1 MTAMLRARHSLSIKR
16 KLQLVGLV
24 SLVSVLALAGSSAHF
39 ALRTKAAAHLLL
51 ESGIVGTGLA
61 NRLELLLQTHKGLV
75 LSAPA
80 ELNRERLSS
89 TRETL
94 RTLNAEIVTEVAKG
108 QSGTHL
114 QSASWSVLAGNLD
127 RGLPALF
134 GSGERVVDLA
144 YNFVQDQSLALSQG
158 PYAAASG
165 GVLGQI
171 ADWRDHQSR
180 LMDKQVARLLDNSDA
195 MVSWAYWG
203 AGTALLVGLFGF
215 AIVHGLLNRL
225 HRIQRAMLQLAGHDN
240 AVLVPCLEDQ
250 DEIGAMA
257 RSVQVFRGNALMLSA
272 QDVEIRRANLQ
283 LETALRNMSQGLCQ
297 YDADGR
303 LDVVNQRFC
312 EIYGLDI
319 RRVQP
324 GISFHDVLRISIEAG
339 NYPGRT
345 AQELVAERQAFV
357 DQQTSGF
364 VLQEL
369 GDGRIVA
376 ISHSPMQ
383 HGGWVATYEDVTAR
397 RAAEAQISHMAR
409 HDALTGLPNR
419 MVLSERIEEVMADA
433 GRGEQSAVLCL
444 DLDHFKAVNDTLGH
458 SVGDGLLRTV
468 AARLKSCVRDGDIV
482 ARLGG
487 DEFAIVQAGIA
498 RPEEAKLLA
507 ERIVTAIQ
515 APFIIEGHQVV
526 VGVSIG
532 LALLPGD
539 GASAETLLK
548 NADMALYRAKLDGR
562 GGFCFFEPGM
572 DARLQHRRNL
582 ELDLRRG
589 LQAQEFQLFYQPLI
603 NLDRDE
609 VSGFEALLRWP
620 HPERGMV
627 PPGEFIPVAEEIG
640 LIVALGEWVIR
651 RACADA
657 ALWPGDLKV
666 AVNLSPVQFRSRNLV
681 PTVVAALAESGLQPG
696 RLELEITESV
706 LLQNNETTLAMLHE
720 LRALG
725 ARIALDD
732 FGTGYSSL
740 SYLRSF
746 PFDKLKIDQSFIRD
760 LSTRDDS
767 IHIVRAVQSL
777 CTGLAIP
784 TTAEGVETEEQLA
797 MLRFEGCT
805 EVQGFLFSPARA
817 VADLPSIVRRV
828 SERPKQGRAKAV
840 ALFLD
845 AAD

>member
-1 MTAMLRARHSLSIKR
+1 MLDARHSLGIR
-16 KLQLVGLV
+16 GKLQLVGLV

-39 ALRTKAAAHLLL
+39 ALRTRAAAHLLL
-51 ESGIVGTGLA
+51 ESGIVGTSLA
-61 NRLELLLQTHKGLV
+61 NRLELLLQTQKGLV

-80 ELNRERLSS
+80 QLSRERLSS

-94 RTLNAEIVTEVAKG
+94 HTLNAEIVAEVEKG
-108 QSGTHL
+108 LLGTQQ
-114 QSASWSVLAGNLD
+114 QSASWSVLAANL
-127 RGLPALF
+127 GHELPTLF
-134 GSGERVVDLA
+134 ELGERVVDLA
-144 YNFVQDQSLALSQG
+144 NNFIQDQSLDLSQG
-158 PYAAASG
+158 PYTATSD

-171 ADWRDHQSR
+171 VDWRDHESR
-180 LMDKQVARLLDNSDA
+180 LMDGQVTRLLNNSDA
-195 MVSWAYWG
+195 VVSWAYGG
-203 AGTALLVGLFGF
+203 AGTALLVGLFGV

-225 HRIQRAMLQLAGHDN
+225 HSIQRAMLQLAGRDN
-240 AVLVPCLEDQ
+240 AVLIPCLEDQ
-250 DEIGAMA
+250 DEIGTMA
-257 RSVQVFRGNALMLSA
+257 RAVQVFRGNALMLSA
-272 QDVEIRRANLQ
+272 QDMEIRRANLQ
-283 LETALRNMSQGLCQ
+283 FEMALRNMSQGLCQ

-303 LDVVNQRFC
+303 LDVVNHRFC
-312 EIYGLDI
+312 EIYGLDS
-319 RRVQP
+319 RRIQP
-324 GISFHDVLRISIEAG
+324 GISFRDVLLISIEAG
-339 NYPGRT
+339 NYPGQT
-345 AQELVAERQAFV
+345 AQEVIDERQAFV
-357 DQQTSGF
+357 DQQTSGLL
-364 VLQEL
+364 LQEL
-369 GDGRIVA
+369 GDGRIIA

-397 RAAEAQISHMAR
+397 RAAEAQVTYMAR

-419 MVLSERIEEVMADA
+419 IVLSERLEEAMADA
-433 GRGEQSAVLCL
+433 GRGNQSAVFCL
-444 DLDHFKAVNDTLGH
+444 DLDNFKVVNDTLGH

-487 DEFAIVQAGIA
+487 DEFAIVQACIG

-515 APFIIEGHQVV
+515 APFIIEGHQVII
-526 VGVSIG
+526 GVSIG
-532 LALLPGD
+532 LALVPGD

-548 NADMALYRAKLDGR
+548 NADIALYRAKFDGR
-562 GGFCFFEPGM
+562 GRFCFFEPGM

-582 ELDLRRG
+582 ELDLRKG

-627 PPGEFIPVAEEIG
+627 PPCEFIPVAEEIG
-640 LIVALGEWVIR
+640 LIIPLGEWVIR

-657 ALWPGDLKV
+657 ALWPGNLKV
-666 AVNLSPVQFRSRNLV
+666 AVNLSPAQFRSRNLV
-681 PTVVAALAESGLQPG
+681 PTIAAALAVSGLQPG

-706 LLQNNETTLAMLHE
+706 LLQNNEATLAMLHE

-725 ARIALDD
+725 ARISMDD

-746 PFDKLKIDQSFIRD
+746 PFDKVKIDQSFIRD
-760 LSTRDDS
+760 LSTRNDS

-777 CTGLAIP
+777 CTGLAIS

-797 MLRFEGCT
+797 KLRAEGCT

-817 VADLPSIVRRV
+817 VADLPSIVRQV
-828 SERPKQGRAKAV
+828 SERPKQHPAKTV
-840 ALFLD
+840 ALVLD

>member
-1 MTAMLRARHSLSIKR
+1 MLSTRHSLSIKQ
-16 KLQLVGLV
+16 KLQLVGVV
-24 SLVSVLALAGSSAHF
+24 SLVSVLALAGSSAYF
-39 ALRTKAAAHLLL
+39 ALCTRAAAQRLH
-51 ESGIVGTGLA
+51 ESGIVGITHA
-61 NRLELLLQTHKGLV
+61 NRLLLLLQTHRGLI

-80 ELNRERLSS
+80 QLSRERLSS

-94 RTLNAEIVTEVAKG
+94 QTLNAEIAAEVAKT
-108 QSGTHL
+108 QLST
-114 QSASWSVLAGNLD
+114 QRKSASWSVLAANL
-127 RGLPALF
+127 GPELPMLF
-134 GSGERVVDLA
+134 ETGERVIDLA
-144 YNFVQDQSLALSQG
+144 YNFIQDQSLDLSQG
-158 PYAAASG
+158 PYTTTSDV
-165 GVLGQI
+165 VLGQVVT
-171 ADWRDHQSR
+171 WRDHKSR
-180 LMDKQVARLLDNSDA
+180 NMDEQANRLLDNSNA
-195 MVSWAYWG
+195 LVSWAYGG
-203 AGTALLVGLFGF
+203 AGTALLVGLFGL

-240 AVLVPCLEDQ
+240 SVLIPCLEDQ
-250 DEIGAMA
+250 DEIGTMA
-257 RSVQVFRGNALMLSA
+257 RAVQVFRGNALMLSA
-272 QDVEIRRANLQ
+272 QDMEIRRANLRF
-283 LETALRNMSQGLCQ
+283 EMALSNMSLGLCQ

-312 EIYGLDI
+312 EIYGLDS

-324 GISFHDVLRISIEAG
+324 GISFRDVLLISAEAG

-345 AQELVAERQAFV
+345 AQEVIAERQAFV
-357 DQQTSGF
+357 DQQTPGLL
-364 VLQEL
+364 LQEL
-369 GDGRIVA
+369 GDGRIIAV
-376 ISHSPMQ
+376 SHSPMQ

-397 RAAEAQISHMAR
+397 RAAEAQVAHMAR

-419 MVLSERIEEVMADA
+419 IVLSERLDEAMADA
-433 GRGEQSAVLCL
+433 GRGNHSAVFCL
-444 DLDHFKAVNDTLGH
+444 DLDHFKVVNDTLGH
-458 SVGDGLLRTV
+458 PVGDGLLRTV
-468 AARLKSCVRDGDIV
+468 AARLKNCVRDGDIV

-487 DEFAIVQAGIA
+487 DEFAIVQACIGQ
-498 RPEEAKLLA
+498 PEQAKLLA

-526 VGVSIG
+526 IGVSIG
-532 LALLPGD
+532 LALVPGD

-548 NADMALYRAKLDGR
+548 NADIALYRAKFDGR

-572 DARLQHRRNL
+572 DARLQHRRSL
-582 ELDLRRG
+582 EVDLRRG